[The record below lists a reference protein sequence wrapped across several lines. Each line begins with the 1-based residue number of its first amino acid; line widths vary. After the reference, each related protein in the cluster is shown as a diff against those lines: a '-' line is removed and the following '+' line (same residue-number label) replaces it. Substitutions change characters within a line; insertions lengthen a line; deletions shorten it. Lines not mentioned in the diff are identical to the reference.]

1 VARVELVV
9 ILTNLTR
16 ERFIKYSLRP
26 CYRSAAAP
34 DVKLT
39 TEIKLRVHQEAI
51 PEIDRYLANYG
62 SYELKDKTPEY
73 QRYLE
78 YVGKLRKIDASMRI
92 LEVGTGTGWF
102 PLLCKANGLR
112 CKGLEISPQLV
123 DFAMQVGKRNGIVPD
138 IELGNVEDN
147 DIGVELYDVIIA
159 SNVFEHVEHWRSGLA
174 KIYQALKP
182 GGVMFFEST
191 NKFSFAKSGEFGKF
205 PLYGWLPDFARYRLR
220 MITHGKDIMK
230 LGIDFNQFRHG
241 LLRREFKKLGFRKVL
256 DVVDLIDA
264 DRLTPIKRNVT
275 LASRTLPPVRSL
287 LLTFVMPA
295 TTFVCQK

>member
-1 VARVELVV
+1 MLNWPR
-9 ILTNLTR
+9 
-16 ERFIKYSLRP
+16 
-26 CYRSAAAP
+26 
-34 DVKLT
+34 D
-39 TEIKLRVHQEAI
+39 IKLRVHQETI

-73 QRYLE
+73 ERYLS
-78 YVGKLRKIDASMRI
+78 YVGRIRKVDSSMQI

-102 PLLCKANGLR
+102 PLLCKANGLQ

-123 DFAMQVGKRNGIVPD
+123 DCAMQVGKRNGIVPD

-147 DIGVELYDVIIA
+147 DIGVEQYDVIIA

-174 KIYQALKP
+174 KLYQALKP
-182 GGVMFFEST
+182 GGAMFFEST
-191 NKFSFAKSGEFGKF
+191 NKFSFAKSGEFPQF
-205 PLYGWLPDFARYRLR
+205 PLYGWLPNWARYRLR
-220 MITHGKDIMK
+220 MVTHGKDVMK

-256 DVVDLIDA
+256 DVVDLVDA
-264 DRLTPIKRNVT
+264 DRLAPLKRRVT